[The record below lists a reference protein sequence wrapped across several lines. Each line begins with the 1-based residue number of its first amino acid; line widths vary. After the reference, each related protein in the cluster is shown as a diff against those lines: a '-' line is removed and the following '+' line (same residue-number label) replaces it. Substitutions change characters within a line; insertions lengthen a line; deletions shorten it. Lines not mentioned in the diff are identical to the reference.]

1 MNYSHTFH
9 AGTFADVFKHVVLVA
24 LLESLTRKDKPLFFL
39 DTHAGR
45 GRYDLAGAEAQRS
58 GEADAGIHRLAAAG
72 AVAPAV
78 DRYLELVRS
87 CNRANTR
94 RIRYYPGSPLLASML
109 LRPGDR
115 LAMCEIE
122 RREATALRREF
133 ADDRRVAVHLRDGHE
148 ALGALL
154 PPAERRGI
162 ALIDP
167 PYEAQE
173 LDLSLVAD
181 SLAAAQ
187 RRWPEG
193 VYAAWYPI
201 KRAAN
206 TAAFLAAL
214 AARGITRLLIA
225 ELSIHPG
232 DSGVG
237 LNGSGMALLNPPWKL
252 DEELVAALPRVHAV
266 LAPAGTGG
274 TRVEWLV
281 PESESRSRTR

>member
-9 AGTFADVFKHVVLVA
+9 AGNFADVFKHVVLVA

-115 LAMCEIE
+115 LAVCDIE

-133 ADDRRVAVHLRDGHE
+133 AGDRRVAVHLRDGHE
-148 ALGALL
+148 ALRALL

-173 LDLSLVAD
+173 QDLSLVAD

-201 KRAAN
+201 KRGAAS
-206 TAAFLAAL
+206 AVFHASL
-214 AARGITRLLIA
+214 AARGVARLLVA
-225 ELSIHPG
+225 ELSVHPL
-232 DSGVG
+232 DNAVG
-237 LNGSGMALLNPPWKL
+237 LNGSGLVILNPPWRL
-252 DEELVAALPRVHAV
+252 DELLVSTLPALHAT
-266 LAPAGTGG
+266 LAPQGAGQ
-274 TRVEWLV
+274 TRVSWVV
-281 PESESRSRTR
+281 PE